1 MILVGLSG
9 KIGSGKSTVARRLG
23 ELGARVIDAD
33 AIAHEVLEE
42 ADAKA
47 AIVSRFGPDMLG
59 ADGRV
64 QRRVLAERVF
74 GPTPAH
80 AAALRDLEAIVHPR
94 VHHRIDQSLDEVR
107 AGERKPGGRE
117 TVVVLDVPLL
127 VRAGWA
133 QVCDVVVRLECD
145 EAVRR
150 ERLARRNVS
159 PEQQAA
165 REAAWQGT
173 AAAERAGFSPGN
185 PAQKVAAVDTS
196 CDLEYTFLQVDRIWS
211 EILSR

>member
-59 ADGRV
+59 VDGRV
-64 QRRVLAERVF
+64 QRWVLAERVF

-150 ERLARRNVS
+150 ERLAQRNVS

-165 REAAWQGT
+165 REAAWRGT
-173 AAAERAGFSPGN
+173 AADAPAAFPPGI
-185 PAQKVAAVDTS
+185 PTQKVATVDTS
-196 CDLEYTFLQVDRIWS
+196 GDLEYTFLQVDRIWS

>member
-9 KIGSGKSTVARRLG
+9 KIGSGKSTVAGRFG

-33 AIAHEVLEE
+33 ALAHEVLEAAE
-42 ADAKA
+42 AKA
-47 AIVSRFGPDMLG
+47 AIVSRFGPGVLG

-80 AAALRDLEAIVHPR
+80 AAALQDLEAIVHPR
-94 VHHRIDQSLDEVR
+94 VHQRIEQSLDEIR
-107 AGERKPGGRE
+107 AGERQPGGQN
-117 TVVVLDVPLL
+117 TGVVLDMPLL
-127 VRAGWA
+127 LRAGWA
-133 QVCDVVVRLECD
+133 QACDVVVHVECAED
-145 EAVRR
+145 VRR

-165 REAAWQGT
+165 REAAWRGT
-173 AAAERAGFSPGN
+173 AADAPVAFPPGI
-185 PAQKVAAVDTS
+185 PTQKVATVDTS
-196 CDLEYTFLQVDRIWS
+196 GDLEYTFLQVDRIWS

>member
-64 QRRVLAERVF
+64 RRRVLAERVF
-74 GPTPAH
+74 GPTPSH
-80 AAALRDLEAIVHPR
+80 TAALRDLEAIVHPR
-94 VHHRIDQSLDEVR
+94 VHHRIDQALDDVR

-165 REAAWQGT
+165 REAAWRGT
-173 AAAERAGFSPGN
+173 AAGAPAAFPPGI
-185 PAQKVAAVDTS
+185 PTQKVATVDTS
-196 CDLEYTFLQVDRIWS
+196 GDLEYTFRQVVGIWS
-211 EILSR
+211 EILSG

>member
-1 MILVGLSG
+1 MYCTSAGFDWLGL
-9 KIGSGKSTVARRLG
+9 A
-23 ELGARVIDAD
+23 
-33 AIAHEVLEE
+33 
-42 ADAKA
+42 
-47 AIVSRFGPDMLG
+47 
-59 ADGRV
+59 
-64 QRRVLAERVF
+64 
-74 GPTPAH
+74 
-80 AAALRDLEAIVHPR
+80 
-94 VHHRIDQSLDEVR
+94 DEVR

-150 ERLARRNVS
+150 ERLAQRNVS

-165 REAAWQGT
+165 REAAWRGT
-173 AAAERAGFSPGN
+173 AADAPAAFPPGI
-185 PAQKVAAVDTS
+185 PTQKVATVDTS
-196 CDLEYTFLQVDRIWS
+196 GDLEYTFLQVDRIWS

>member
-59 ADGRV
+59 ADRRV

-150 ERLARRNVS
+150 ERLAQRNVS

-165 REAAWQGT
+165 REAAWRGT
-173 AAAERAGFSPGN
+173 AADAPAAFLPGI
-185 PAQKVAAVDTS
+185 PTQKVATVDTS
-196 CDLEYTFLQVDRIWS
+196 GDLEYTFLQVDRIWT